1 MSHHVVNSN
10 INYLAMRVTFVIPAY
25 NSELN
30 IQDCINSI
38 RAVGD
43 FKIIVIDDG
52 SSDRTS
58 AVSDSLGVTVIRKK
72 NGGAYQARAFGL
84 EYVHTDYVYFLDS
97 DDKVLPDFVYSIEL
111 LDRNLNYG
119 CYLGSHVS
127 VGRGLE
133 RIQAQVSGKLTAIRL
148 INCHYGF
155 GPISASLWRTRD
167 AKTIINR
174 TPDALSLSRGDDY
187 EMFIRCSLIS
197 NILCGDIIMAKYNL
211 PGGKSTKNLVLSLQC
226 TIEIASYYAKNF
238 EVKYYPVPLFVQKS
252 ILTFRHLQVLFYDK
266 GKYKFAISIFSKPSY
281 IIQYFIAKIFFM
293 IRSRRF
299 K

>member
-1 MSHHVVNSN
+1 MSDLLVNSN
-10 INYLAMRVTFVIPAY
+10 VNYLAKRVTFVIPAY

-58 AVSDSLGVTVIRKK
+58 EVSDSLGVDVIRKK

-84 EYVHTDYVYFLDS
+84 EHVHTDYVYFLDS

-111 LDRNLNYG
+111 LDRNLDYG
-119 CYLGSHVS
+119 CYLGSYVS
-127 VGRGLE
+127 VGTGLE
-133 RIQAQVSGKLTAIRL
+133 RIQAQVTGKLTALRL

-167 AKTIINR
+167 AKRIINCA
-174 TPDALSLSRGDDY
+174 PDALSLSRADDY

-197 NILCGDIIMAKYNL
+197 NILCGNIIMAKYNL
-211 PGGKSTKNLVLSLQC
+211 PGGKSTKNLELSLQC

-238 EVKYYPVPLFVQKS
+238 EVKYYSVPLFVHNA

-266 GKYKFAISIFSKPSY
+266 GKYKFMISILSKPSY
-281 IIQYFIAKIFFM
+281 VIEYFIAKTFF
-293 IRSRRF
+293 INRSRRF
-299 K
+299 R